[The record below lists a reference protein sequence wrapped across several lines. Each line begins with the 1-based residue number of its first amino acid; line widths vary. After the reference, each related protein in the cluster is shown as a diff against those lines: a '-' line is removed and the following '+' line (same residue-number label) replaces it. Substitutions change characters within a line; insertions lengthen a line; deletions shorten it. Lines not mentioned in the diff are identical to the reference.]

1 MRHLALVAAVL
12 VLVAGGAGA
21 ETVLERAKRDAIELV
36 ARDDPDMAAAMRKA
50 RATLPGF
57 LALARVPPPWVTSLA
72 VKVAISG
79 DNDARE
85 FFWITPF
92 QQRGA
97 KFSGRIN
104 NTPRLVKTVK
114 LGQIIAF
121 SQDEIVDWTYHDS
134 DSGKTEG
141 NFTACALL
149 KRDPPDQ
156 AEAFKKQFGL
166 SCDP

>member
-1 MRHLALVAAVL
+1 MRHLALVGAVL
-12 VLVAGGAGA
+12 VLIAGGAGA
-21 ETVLERAKRDAIELV
+21 ETVLDRAKRDAIEIV

-50 RATLPGF
+50 RETLPGF

-104 NTPRLVKTVK
+104 NKPRQVKTVK